1 MSGIWKHNIGLSIF
15 GESHGESVGITI
27 SGLEP
32 GLALDEVFVQSELD
46 RRKPGQSDLTT
57 PRKESDKFEIISGL
71 FEGHTTGAPLTMIIR
86 NTNKK
91 SSDYDHLKD
100 RLRPGHADYTAKEK
114 YKGFTDYRGSG
125 HFSGRITAGLVFA
138 GAVAKS
144 ILSKKDIVIGS
155 QILSIHDV
163 YDDLL
168 PSVINESHIKDLQQ
182 AFPVINKDKADK
194 MKAKILEA
202 KEDKNSVGGKI
213 RCFAVNM
220 PTGLGDPFFESFESI
235 LSGLIF
241 SVPATKALEFGAGVS
256 FASMYGSQSNDD
268 FYYEEGIKT
277 RTNNN
282 GGINGGITNG
292 MPVDITVTIKPTPSI
307 GKNQES
313 VDMKTNQPVN
323 LSVEGRHDPCIVP
336 RVLPV
341 IESVLAIT
349 ILDLM
354 S

>member
-27 SGLEP
+27 SGLKA
-32 GLALDEVFVQSELD
+32 GLLIDEAFIQSELD

-57 PRKESDKFEIISGL
+57 PRKEADKFEIISGQ
-71 FEGHTTGAPLTMIIR
+71 FEGYTTGAPLTMIIR

-91 SSDYDHLKD
+91 SSDYNHLKN
-100 RLRPGHADYTAKEK
+100 RLRPGHADFTAKEK

-138 GAVAKS
+138 GAIAKS
-144 ILSKKDIVIGS
+144 ILKEQDIKIGA
-155 QILSIHDV
+155 QIASIHQV
-163 YDDLL
+163 EDDNL
-168 PSVINESHIKDLQQ
+168 PSVINENHLDALSKS
-182 AFPVINKDKADK
+182 FPVLNMEKETMMRKA
-194 MKAKILEA
+194 ILDA

-213 RCFAVNM
+213 RCFALNV
-220 PTGLGDPFFESFESI
+220 PVGLGNPFFESVESI

-241 SVPATKALEFGAGVS
+241 SVPATKALEFGAGVR
-256 FASMYGSQSNDD
+256 FASMYGSESNDD
-268 FYYEEGIKT
+268 IYFDEGIKT

-282 GGINGGITNG
+282 GGINGGISNG
-292 MPVDITVTIKPTPSI
+292 MPIDFTVTIKPTPSI
-307 GKNQES
+307 GKTQES
-313 VDMKTNQPVN
+313 VNLLTNESVD

-354 S
+354 N

>member
-27 SGLEP
+27 SGLKP
-32 GLALDEVFVQSELD
+32 GLLLNKSFIQSELN

-57 PRKESDKFEIISGL
+57 PRKEADKFEIISGE
-71 FEGHTTGAPLTMIIR
+71 FEGHTTGAPLTMLIR

-91 SSDYDHLKD
+91 SSDYDHLKN

-144 ILSKKDIVIGS
+144 VLKEKNIHIGAQIAAIHHVDDDI
-155 QILSIHDV
+155 
-163 YDDLL
+163 L
-168 PSVINESHIKDLQQ
+168 PSVINENHLKRLNQ
-182 AFPVINKDKADK
+182 AFPVLNSDKEAQ
-194 MKAKILEA
+194 MRQVILNA

-213 RCFAVNM
+213 RCFALNV
-220 PTGLGDPFFESFESI
+220 PVGLGNPFFESVESI
-235 LSGLIF
+235 LSSLIF
-241 SVPATKALEFGAGVS
+241 SVPATKALEFGAGVT
-256 FASMYGSQSNDD
+256 FATMYGSESNDD
-268 FYYEEGIKT
+268 FYYDDGIKT

-282 GGINGGITNG
+282 GGINGGISNG
-292 MPVDITVTIKPTPSI
+292 MPIDFTVTIKPTPSI
-307 GKNQES
+307 GKQQES
-313 VDMKTNQPVN
+313 VDLLTNQSVE

-349 ILDLM
+349 LLDLM